1 MDAQLKKQ
9 LIRHLSTFI
18 TKERLNLFYANLKER
33 TNYIT
38 IVLED
43 IFHSQNA
50 SAVLRTADCFG
61 IQNIHIIENRNQH
74 NTNPNVSLGS
84 SKWLT
89 ETFYNQNKNNTK
101 ECLQSLKKEGFKI
114 LATTPHNAK
123 SIHDIDVNNEKIA
136 LKVAKPIELL
146 SKFLYPIAIPLMKL
160 SNWLTRANK
169 KNNTPIVTEEELK
182 YIIEIGA
189 QEKIIK
195 KYEKEFMHRILKTGD
210 TTAREVMVP
219 RNKMYVLESNMS
231 IKEAINY
238 MIKSKYTK
246 APIIKNSRDN
256 IIGIIHLKQLLS
268 ANQEGK
274 GHSNIMKI
282 ARKPIFISQKEIV
295 GDLLRELQLKKERM
309 SIVVDEFGGVEG
321 LLTLEDL
328 LEEIVGEII
337 NESENL
343 SKSIKKIDNNTIL
356 VHGDT
361 EIEKIEK
368 IVQEIENSI
377 RKRGKK
383 DIKSKMIGSMVANK
397 LKKED
402 KIAYIRFASVYKD
415 FQDIDSFN
423 EEIKRLK

>member
-1 MDAQLKKQ
+1 
-9 LIRHLSTFI
+9 
-18 TKERLNLFYANLKER
+18 
-33 TNYIT
+33 
-38 IVLED
+38 
-43 IFHSQNA
+43 
-50 SAVLRTADCFG
+50 
-61 IQNIHIIENRNQH
+61 
-74 NTNPNVSLGS
+74 
-84 SKWLT
+84 
-89 ETFYNQNKNNTK
+89 
-101 ECLQSLKKEGFKI
+101 
-114 LATTPHNAK
+114 
-123 SIHDIDVNNEKIA
+123 
-136 LKVAKPIELL
+136 
-146 SKFLYPIAIPLMKL
+146 
-160 SNWLTRANK
+160 
-169 KNNTPIVTEEELK
+169 
-182 YIIEIGA
+182 
-189 QEKIIK
+189 
-195 KYEKEFMHRILKTGD
+195 MHRILKTGD

-368 IVQEIENSI
+368 FFKIELTGIKEITNVNGLLHNILKDLPKQGDKVEFENLI
-377 RKRGKK
+377 LKVEELEDNRPNKVIIKK
-383 DIKSKMIGSMVANK
+383 K
-397 LKKED
+397 
-402 KIAYIRFASVYKD
+402 
-415 FQDIDSFN
+415 
-423 EEIKRLK
+423 

>member
-1 MDAQLKKQ
+1 LAEVTQIVLVLILVILSAISSGSETALVSINELK
-9 LIRHLSTFI
+9 
-18 TKERLNLFYANLKER
+18 TKTLVEQKKKGSQALYRIKKNPKKLL
-33 TNYIT
+33 IT
-38 IVLED
+38 ILIWNNLVNISAASLAAVIALD
-43 IFHSQNA
+43 IFGSTGLGI
-50 SAVLRTADCFG
+50 STGIMTLIILIFG
-61 IQNIHIIENRNQH
+61 EVIPKSYA
-74 NTNPNVSLGS
+74 TN
-84 SKWLT
+84 
-89 ETFYNQNKNNTK
+89 
-101 ECLQSLKKEGFKI
+101 
-114 LATTPHNAK
+114 
-123 SIHDIDVNNEKIA
+123 NNEKIA

-282 ARKPIFISQKEIV
+282 AKKPIFISQKEIV

-368 IVQEIENSI
+368 FFKIELTGIKEITNVNGLLHNILKDLPKQGDKVEFENLI
-377 RKRGKK
+377 LKVEELEDNRPNKVIIKK
-383 DIKSKMIGSMVANK
+383 K
-397 LKKED
+397 
-402 KIAYIRFASVYKD
+402 
-415 FQDIDSFN
+415 
-423 EEIKRLK
+423 

>member
-1 MDAQLKKQ
+1 MAEVTQIVLVLILVILSAISSGSETALVSINELK
-9 LIRHLSTFI
+9 
-18 TKERLNLFYANLKER
+18 TKTLVEQKKKGSQALYRIKKNPKKLL
-33 TNYIT
+33 IT
-38 IVLED
+38 ILIWNNLVNISAASLAAVIALD
-43 IFHSQNA
+43 IFGSTGLGI
-50 SAVLRTADCFG
+50 STGIMTLIILIFG
-61 IQNIHIIENRNQH
+61 EVIPKSYA
-74 NTNPNVSLGS
+74 TN
-84 SKWLT
+84 
-89 ETFYNQNKNNTK
+89 
-101 ECLQSLKKEGFKI
+101 
-114 LATTPHNAK
+114 
-123 SIHDIDVNNEKIA
+123 NNEKIA

-282 ARKPIFISQKEIV
+282 AKKPIFISQKEIV

-368 IVQEIENSI
+368 FFKIELTGIKEITNVNGLLHNILKDLPKQGDKVEFENLI
-377 RKRGKK
+377 LKVEELEDNRPNKVIIKK
-383 DIKSKMIGSMVANK
+383 K
-397 LKKED
+397 
-402 KIAYIRFASVYKD
+402 
-415 FQDIDSFN
+415 
-423 EEIKRLK
+423 